1 MYIIH
6 RVVDLKQ
13 QVNDFSLNNN
23 GDQLC
28 SNLVRANEYKCY
40 DFSIITMT
48 NCREAQKYMV
58 IQRIKDIKIIRVCF
72 LMLYVLLEYKN
83 SMIF

>member
-1 MYIIH
+1 
-6 RVVDLKQ
+6 
-13 QVNDFSLNNN
+13 
-23 GDQLC
+23 
-28 SNLVRANEYKCY
+28 
-40 DFSIITMT
+40 MT